1 MNLICPSCKTE
12 NPSIAIFCSNC
23 GYNLKQ
29 FKERSDLELLQESL
43 AAKDYKV
50 ERRIDGGTQSDP
62 FLCEYIPTGEKFV
75 IRLLKKDQ
83 PEDLRD
89 LFITGIN
96 LNAQL
101 DHPNIL
107 KVKEVGMLGERPY
120 FISKYADNGTLSWL
134 LNTYGTKGMPIEEAI
149 GLTIKIL
156 KGLHEIH
163 EQNVIHRNLKPD
175 AIFTQKNGEPVI
187 GEFGLAKQI
196 EDGNKIKSEN
206 LVGTLEYMSPERC
219 KLKRVD
225 RRSDIYS
232 VGIMLYQLLTGELP
246 FTGDTQTLIF
256 KQTNEVLPTITYKL
270 LAKGLNSIIS
280 GKEKLYL
287 AAGEIQAILEKACK
301 KGPSSRYNNAI
312 EFANVLEKFLT
323 FVSTPSQTAN
333 KENRWKALNQYRA
346 DHNANVSDD
355 RLGITNA
362 VDAFAR
368 LISAKSVHP
377 PLSIGLFGNWGAGK
391 SFFMSKLSKEIER
404 LTKSM
409 RSEAKAGVEQSNL
422 AFYGNIVQIEFNTWH
437 FVDANLWASLVNH
450 IFSNLRIKGE
460 PVDEVKERRNFLIKR
475 IESEKNGLLDLEK
488 DEEKFS
494 AKVNDITAE
503 IEKESVNYKSV
514 IYNLFDKSFDS
525 AIKEKISPDEIKEWC
540 KKAGIEYN
548 PDEPIASQ
556 MQRIYAESD
565 KFKSLP
571 LLEQVKSR
579 YKGYLYFGIVVLIL
593 FLLGVFWATLSYLL
607 NIFFGSDWIDKIT
620 KFSTDLLLSVIGSIT
635 AMLAPVYPI
644 YVGLKS
650 WATKYLNWSPQ
661 FFKKIKD
668 TIPDLNA
675 ELEKKEKEK
684 EKKLADLEAK
694 KKTFEEKKENAR
706 SEIQKLESDLD
717 KTSDGD
723 YLSTFIKGRMGTDEY
738 TKHLGL
744 QAKIRTDFEQ
754 LSNLIEK
761 YNKSMLAGEVKDNDG
776 YMINRIVLYIDD
788 LDRCPPDKVVEVLQA
803 VHLLLS
809 FPAFVV
815 VVAVDARWVS
825 QSLRIGYK
833 DLFGQDD
840 SADIDGDGIPDSFR
854 ATPHDYLEKI
864 FQIPFWLY
872 PMNIE
877 GRRNLLTQL
886 MESNLESEPAK
897 ESNPL
902 NDVNSN
908 KIVVSERIM
917 ANSEAV
923 NINANSDIS
932 KNISGLERKDS
943 LNPTLLNEIQTESK
957 DASSNLTESDS
968 SEEFPFKLE
977 ESAAD
982 AEQLTI
988 KREES
993 DFSLTLAPI
1002 LGFSP
1007 RALKRFVNVYLL
1019 IKVGLSDL
1027 QWRIYY
1033 EKVHPKTGEK
1043 DAVGTIRNF
1052 QAVMFLLAVI
1062 TGLPATSRILFRTLR
1077 TKTLRTLGELFEQ
1090 MDVKKKDDKWYILG
1104 SPADEISIKR
1114 KMVERGLTDI
1124 LPKTEITDLNLE
1136 VNKYNMEIELLQF
1149 TKWLDREKRN
1159 WFEVDLDQLRY
1170 WDPVVSRYS
1179 FRVEPIDQD

>member
-1 MNLICPSCKTE
+1 MNIFCPSCKVE
-12 NPSIAIFCSNC
+12 NPSIALFCSNC

-29 FKERSDLELLQESL
+29 ARELSDLELLQENL
-43 AAKDYKV
+43 ATKEYKV
-50 ERRIDGGTQSDP
+50 ERKIEGGSQSDP
-62 FLCEYIPTGEKFV
+62 YLCEYLPTGEKYV
-75 IRLLKKDQ
+75 VRLLKKDQ
-83 PEDLRD
+83 PEDLKD
-89 LFITGIN
+89 LFITGVQ
-96 LNAQL
+96 LNAIF

-107 KVKEVGMLGERPY
+107 KVKEVGQIGDRPY
-120 FISKYADNGTLSWL
+120 FISKYADNGTLYWL
-134 LNTYGTKGMPIEEAI
+134 LKTYGNTGMPIEEALE
-149 GLTIKIL
+149 LTIKVL

-163 EQNVIHRNLKPD
+163 EKNVIHRNIKPD
-175 AIFTQKNGEPVI
+175 AVFTQKNGEPVI

-196 EDGNKIKSEN
+196 EDGKKIKSES

-219 KLKRVD
+219 KLARSVD

-246 FTGDTQTLIF
+246 FTGDTQTLIY
-256 KQTNEVLPTITYKL
+256 KQTNERLPIITYKL

-287 AAGEIQAILEKACK
+287 AAGEIQNILEKACA
-301 KGPSSRYNNAI
+301 KGKSSRYSNAL
-312 EFANVLEKFLT
+312 EFASVLQKFLE
-323 FVSTPSQTAN
+323 FVSTPSEQTN
-333 KENRWKALNQYRA
+333 KEYRWKALNHYRA

-391 SFFMSKLSKEIER
+391 SFFMSKLNKEIER
-404 LTKSM
+404 LTNSM
-409 RSEAKAGVEQSNL
+409 RSERKAGVEENKL
-422 AFYGNIVQIEFNTWH
+422 AFYGNVVQIEFNTWH

-488 DEEKFS
+488 DEEKFALK
-494 AKVNDITAE
+494 AKEVEAE
-503 IEKESVNYKSV
+503 IERESENYKSV
-514 IYNLFDKSFDS
+514 ILNLFNKTIDDTVKDKF
-525 AIKEKISPDEIKEWC
+525 SPEEIKAWY
-540 KKAGIEYN
+540 KKAGLEYN
-548 PDEPIASQ
+548 PDEPIATQ
-556 MQRIYAESD
+556 IKRVYEETG
-565 KFKSLP
+565 KFQNLP
-571 LLEQVKSR
+571 IFEQLKLR
-579 YKGYLYFGIVVLIL
+579 YKGYLYFGIIALSL
-593 FLLGVFWATLSYLL
+593 FLIGVTATLCYNFIYIPFLKEPLSNFAYNSKEWILS
-607 NIFFGSDWIDKIT
+607 IF
-620 KFSTDLLLSVIGSIT
+620 GSIT
-635 AMLAPVYPI
+635 AVLAPLYPT
-644 YVGLKS
+644 YLALKS
-650 WATKYLNWSPQ
+650 WATKNLNWAPN
-661 FFKKIKD
+661 FFKKIKE
-668 TIPDLNA
+668 TIPDLNL
-675 ELEKKEKEK
+675 ELEKKQE
-684 EKKLADLEAK
+684 EKKIKLAALEEK
-694 KKTFEEKKENAR
+694 KKTYNDKKENAR
-706 SEIQKLESDLD
+706 SEIEKLESDLE
-717 KTSDGD
+717 KTTEGD

-744 QAKIRTDFEQ
+744 QAKIRSDFEQ

-761 YNKSMLAGEVKDNDG
+761 YNQSLLAGEVKDNDG
-776 YMINRIVLYIDD
+776 YMINRVVLYIDD

-815 VVAVDARWVS
+815 IVAVDARWVS

-833 DLFGQDD
+833 DLFGQEVQM
-840 SADIDGDGIPDSFR
+840 DIDGDGIPDSFR

-877 GRRNLLTQL
+877 GRRNLLSQL
-886 MESNLESEPAK
+886 MESNTEASSEETKPQAEEKSNTINQNIEITNAK
-897 ESNPL
+897 P
-902 NDVNSN
+902 
-908 KIVVSERIM
+908 VSEI
-917 ANSEAV
+917 NPPV
-923 NINANSDIS
+923 NKDLPMKSQPE
-932 KNISGLERKDS
+932 NIVEQPKVTDQIDS
-943 LNPTLLNEIQTESK
+943 TDKQTEIQ
-957 DASSNLTESDS
+957 
-968 SEEFPFKLE
+968 EEFPFKLE
-977 ESAAD
+977 ESTAE

-988 KREES
+988 KREEN

-1027 QWRIYY
+1027 QWRIYF

-1043 DAVGTIRNF
+1043 DAIGTIRNY

-1077 TKTLRTLGELFEQ
+1077 TKTLKTLGELFEQ
-1090 MDVKKKDDKWYILG
+1090 IDVIKKDDKWFILG
-1104 SPADEISIKR
+1104 SPADEISIK
-1114 KMVERGLTDI
+1114 KKLVERGLTDI
-1124 LPKTEITDLNLE
+1124 MPKQEVADLNIE
-1136 VNKYNMEIELLQF
+1136 INKYNMELELLQF
-1149 TKWLDREKRN
+1149 TKWLDREKRD
-1159 WFEVDLDQLRY
+1159 WFVVDLDQLRY

>member
-29 FKERSDLELLQESL
+29 FKELSDLELLQESL
-43 AAKDYKV
+43 SAKDYKV
-50 ERRIDGGTQSDP
+50 ERQIDGGTQSDP

-75 IRLLKKDQ
+75 VRLFKKDQ
-83 PEDLRD
+83 PEDLKD
-89 LFITGIN
+89 IFITGVN
-96 LNAQL
+96 LNARL

-107 KVKEVGMLGERPY
+107 KVKEVGMLGDRPY

-149 GLTIKIL
+149 DFTIKIL

-219 KLKRVD
+219 KLKSVD

-246 FTGDTQTLIF
+246 FTGDTQTLIY
-256 KQTNEVLPTITYKL
+256 KQTNEKLPTITYKL

-287 AAGEIQAILEKACK
+287 AAGEIQGILEKACA
-301 KGPSSRYNNAI
+301 KGKSSRYNNAI
-312 EFANVLEKFLT
+312 EFAKVLEKFLT
-323 FVSTPSQTAN
+323 FVSSPSQAAN

-362 VDAFAR
+362 VEAFAR

-391 SFFMSKLSKEIER
+391 SFFMTKLSKEIER

-409 RSEAKAGVEQSNL
+409 RTEAKAGVEQSNL

-494 AKVNDITAE
+494 AKVKGITEE

-514 IYNLFDKSFDS
+514 IFNLFDKSLDS
-525 AIKEKISPDEIKEWC
+525 AAKEKISPDEIKEWC

-571 LLEQVKSR
+571 ILEQLKRR

-593 FLLGVFWATLSYLL
+593 FFLGVFGATLHYLFSSL
-607 NIFFGSDWIDKIT
+607 FGDNWLANLSQILEDR
-620 KFSTDLLLSVIGSIT
+620 FLSVVGSIT
-635 AMLAPVYPI
+635 AMLTPVYPI

-650 WATKYLNWSPQ
+650 WVTKYLNWSPQ

-668 TIPDLNA
+668 NIPDLNA

-694 KKTFEEKKENAR
+694 KKTFEDKKENAR

-761 YNKSMLAGEVKDNDG
+761 YNQSVLAGEVKDNDG

-840 SADIDGDGIPDSFR
+840 STDIDGDGIPDSFR

-886 MESNLESEPAK
+886 MESNLESVPEK
-897 ESNPL
+897 ESIPESDSN
-902 NDVNSN
+902 VN
-908 KIVVSERIM
+908 KLFVIERVM
-917 ANSEAV
+917 ANKEPQNTNANISTNNSELEKKESSIS
-923 NINANSDIS
+923 NLQSETKSESKEANSD
-932 KNISGLERKDS
+932 
-943 LNPTLLNEIQTESK
+943 
-957 DASSNLTESDS
+957 LTEVESL
-968 SEEFPFKLE
+968 EEFPFKLE

-1052 QAVMFLLAVI
+1052 QAVMLLLAVI

-1090 MDVKKKDDKWYILG
+1090 IDVKKRDDKWYILG

-1124 LPKTEITDLNLE
+1124 LPKKEISDLNLE

>member
-1 MNLICPSCKTE
+1 MSLICPNCKAE
-12 NPSIAIFCSNC
+12 NPEIAFFCSNC

-29 FKERSDLELLQESL
+29 FKALSDLELLQEHLSS
-43 AAKDYKV
+43 KDYKV
-50 ERRIDGGTQSDP
+50 ERRIEGGSQSDP
-62 FLCEYIPTGEKFV
+62 FLCEYLPTGEKYV
-75 IRLLKKDQ
+75 VRLLKKDQ
-83 PEDLRD
+83 PEDLRN
-89 LFITGIN
+89 LFITGVK
-96 LNAQL
+96 LNASF

-107 KVKEVGMLGERPY
+107 KVQEVGLIGDRPY

-134 LNTYGTKGMPIEEAI
+134 LKTYGSTGMPIEEAI
-149 GLTIKIL
+149 ELTIKVL
-156 KGLHEIH
+156 KGLNAIH
-163 EQNVIHRNLKPD
+163 EENVIHRNIKPD

-196 EDGNKIKSEN
+196 EDGQKIKSES

-219 KLKRVD
+219 KLARSVD

-246 FTGDTQTLIF
+246 FTGDTQTLIY
-256 KQTNEVLPTITYKL
+256 KQTNEKLPLITYKL

-287 AAGEIQAILEKACK
+287 AAGEIQNILEKACA
-301 KGPSSRYNNAI
+301 KGKSSRYNNAL
-312 EFANVLEKFLT
+312 EFASVLEKFLE
-323 FVSTPSQTAN
+323 FVSTPSKQTS
-333 KENRWKALNQYRA
+333 KENRWKALNHYRA
-346 DHNANVSDD
+346 DHNASVSDD

-404 LTKSM
+404 LTDSVRNEK
-409 RSEAKAGVEQSNL
+409 KAGTEENKL
-422 AFYGNIVQIEFNTWH
+422 PFYANIVQIEFNTWH

-460 PVDEVKERRNFLIKR
+460 PVDEVKERRNYLIKR

-488 DEEKFS
+488 DEEKFNLKS
-494 AKVNDITAE
+494 KDIEDE
-503 IEKESVNYKSV
+503 IKKESENYNS
-514 IYNLFDKSFDS
+514 IIFNLFEKSLDS
-525 AIKEKISPDEIKEWC
+525 NVKERISPDEIQGWC
-540 KKAGIEYN
+540 KRAGIEYN
-548 PDEPIASQ
+548 PDEPLASQ
-556 MQRIYAESD
+556 MHRVYQETD
-565 KFKSLP
+565 KFQSLP
-571 LLEQVKSR
+571 IFEQLKKR
-579 YKGYLYFGIVVLIL
+579 YRGYLYFALVALIL
-593 FLLGVFWATLSYLL
+593 FAIGVSASLGYYLIYEPFL
-607 NIFFGSDWIDKIT
+607 KEWFSQFAKDTKEWIFGI
-620 KFSTDLLLSVIGSIT
+620 IGSIT
-635 AMLAPVYPI
+635 AIIAPLYPL
-644 YVGLKS
+644 YLGLKS
-650 WATKYLNWSPQ
+650 WASKYLNWAPK
-661 FFKKIKD
+661 FLKKIKE
-668 TIPDLNA
+668 TIPSLDKA
-675 ELEKKEKEK
+675 LEKKEE
-684 EKKLADLEAK
+684 EKKTKLAALEVK
-694 KKTFEEKKENAR
+694 KKTYDEKKENAR
-706 SEIQKLESDLD
+706 SEIEKLESDLE

-723 YLSTFIKGRMGTDEY
+723 YLSSFIKGRMGTDEY

-744 QAKIRTDFEQ
+744 QAKIRGDFEQ

-761 YNKSMLAGEVKDNDG
+761 YNQSLLAGDVRDNDG

-833 DLFGQDD
+833 DLFGQEVSMDV
-840 SADIDGDGIPDSFR
+840 DGDGIPDSFR

-877 GRRNLLTQL
+877 GRRNLLSQL
-886 MESNLESEPAK
+886 MESNLESK
-897 ESNPL
+897 ENTIQRDDNLKETVKTTEQAISEKKVEQEQEISSPL
-902 NDVNSN
+902 NRTELSN
-908 KIVVSERIM
+908 EES
-917 ANSEAV
+917 ASF
-923 NINANSDIS
+923 NIET
-932 KNISGLERKDS
+932 KE
-943 LNPTLLNEIQTESK
+943 
-957 DASSNLTESDS
+957 LTD
-968 SEEFPFKLE
+968 EFPFKFE
-977 ESAAD
+977 EANAD

-988 KREES
+988 KREEN

-1090 MDVKKKDDKWYILG
+1090 MDVRKKNDKWYILG
-1104 SPADEISIKR
+1104 SPADEISIK
-1114 KMVERGLTDI
+1114 KKIVDHGLTDVM
-1124 LPKTEITDLNLE
+1124 PKQEVADLNLE
-1136 VNKYNMEIELLQF
+1136 INKYNMEMELLQF
-1149 TKWLDREKRN
+1149 TKWLDREKRD
-1159 WFEVDLDQLRY
+1159 WFVVDLDQLRY